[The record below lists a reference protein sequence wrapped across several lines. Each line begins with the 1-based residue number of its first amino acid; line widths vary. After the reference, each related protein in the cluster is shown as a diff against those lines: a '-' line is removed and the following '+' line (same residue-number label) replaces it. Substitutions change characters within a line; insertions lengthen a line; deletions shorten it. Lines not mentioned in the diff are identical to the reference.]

1 MKNQIISFAL
11 LFYFLGTKA
20 ESIKIVKTSVDKAI
34 VYLAGATL
42 SSTENFNL
50 STGINQL
57 VFEGVAP
64 NLDQSSLQASGK
76 GNFVI
81 MDVKFNVKFNEQAAV
96 VPATSKNIKAI
107 NAINDSLVELNFI
120 IDELNDQL
128 NALSTEKNIILGNRL
143 MKGETKQDTLALLKD
158 AMEYLRFKLKN
169 INSETYKLKRELYAK
184 DELKNRLTNRLNE
197 LNSINN
203 ATGNPTAK
211 ANEALYQIIVTV
223 MADIETTAKVTVSY
237 FINQAGWKPSYDLRA
252 SSTNNLINVTHKAQL
267 YQNTGVDWNNA
278 TLTLATSTPNQS
290 IVSPVLNPIYLSF
303 YQAYSKNIIKK
314 NSETHT
320 SYDIAQMP
328 SVGGNSIKGADE
340 DKDAGNMYS
349 FTEMVENLIQ
359 TEYAIKIKYN
369 IPCDGKEHLVIIQ
382 NKEIKADYSFS
393 ATPKLDANSFLVA
406 KITNWEDLN
415 LIPGESRIF
424 FDGSYLGQSFINP
437 EETNDTLTLSLGR
450 DKSIVIKRKMLKDKT
465 KQKLILDEKIMTYA
479 YEITVKNT
487 KSLNVSLNITDQ
499 IPLSTTKEIVVKLID
514 SSKANYDLETGKLD
528 WDITMKPNETRKFL
542 VTYEVAIPKDKV
554 VANR

>member
-1 MKNQIISFAL
+1 MKNQIISIVL
-11 LFYFLGTKA
+11 LFCFLGSKA
-20 ESIKIVKTSVDKAI
+20 ESIKTVKTTVDKAT
-34 VYLAGATL
+34 VYLTGATL
-42 SSTENFNL
+42 SCTENFNL

-57 VFEGVAP
+57 IFEGVAP
-64 NLDQSSLQASGK
+64 TLDQSSLQASGK

-81 MDVKFNVKFNEQAAV
+81 MDVKYNVKYNEQAAV
-96 VPATSKNIKAI
+96 VPVASKNIKAI
-107 NAINDSLVELNFI
+107 NAINDSLVELNFT

-128 NALSTEKNIILGNRL
+128 NALSIEKNIILGNRL

-158 AMEYLRFKLKN
+158 AMEYLRLKLRN

-197 LNSINN
+197 LNNINN
-203 ATGNPTAK
+203 AAGNPTIK

-223 MADIETTAKVTVSY
+223 LADVETTAKVTVSY
-237 FINQAGWKPSYDLRA
+237 FINEAGWKPSYDLRA
-252 SSTNNLINVTHKAQL
+252 SSANNLISVTHKAQL
-267 YQNTGVDWNNA
+267 YQNTGVDWTNA
-278 TLTLATSTPNQS
+278 TLTLATATPNQS
-290 IVSPVLNPIYLSF
+290 IVSPILNPVYLSF
-303 YQAYSKNIIKK
+303 YQAYSKNLSKK
-314 NSETHT
+314 NNETLT
-320 SYDIAQMP
+320 SYDMATMP
-328 SVGGNSIKGADE
+328 TTNGNSVKQTDE
-340 DKDAGNMYS
+340 DKDAGMMYN

-369 IPCDGKEHLVIIQ
+369 IPSDGKEHLVIIQ

-393 ATPKLDANSFLVA
+393 ATPKLDANAFLVA

-437 EETNDTLTLSLGR
+437 DETNDTLTLSLGR
-450 DKSIVIKRKMLKDKT
+450 DKSIVIKRKTLKDKT
-465 KQKLILDEKIMTYA
+465 KQKLILDEKVMTYA

-487 KSLNVSLNITDQ
+487 KSLSVSLNIIDQ
-499 IPLSTTKEIVVKLID
+499 IPVSSTKEIVVKLID

-528 WDITMKPNETRKFL
+528 WDITLKPNETRKFL